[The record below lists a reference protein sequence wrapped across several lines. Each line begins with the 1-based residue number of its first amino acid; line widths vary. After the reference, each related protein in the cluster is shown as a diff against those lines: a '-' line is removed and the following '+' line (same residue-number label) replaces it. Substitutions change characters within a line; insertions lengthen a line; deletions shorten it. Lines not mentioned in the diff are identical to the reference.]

1 MRKRG
6 WIIFGAIV
14 GLMVLIGVVG
24 LTTSYLNDTE
34 ASTGN
39 TASSNWLNYDWLYRK
54 PITLT
59 NGGGALTNYQLRL
72 EVDTLALVNAS
83 RLQSDGDD
91 LRFTTGDGQTL
102 LDYWIESGINTA
114 TTVIWVEVAS
124 IPAGSSTIYM
134 YYANA
139 AAAGVSNGDNVFIYF
154 NNFELA
160 ADINDWVEVNGTRGA
175 QSRVTTPAPPFGSY
189 SMLVDDTSGLGTYGV
204 YTTFTAQ
211 TACIVEY
218 YARAAQTDEAW
229 EMRVNRGTT
238 LGGRLRF
245 NTDTDIEWWN
255 NSTSAFNDFSPT
267 IFDYLQDVWYSF
279 SWDEVETADATDTFD
294 IYINTVLQRSNI
306 VFDNNVASVNRIYFQ
321 TTTNSANG
329 ELYVDLVKVRQWTSS
344 IPSYSLGIEE

>member
-6 WIIFGAIV
+6 WVIFGAIV
-14 GLMVLIGVVG
+14 GLMGLISVVG

-34 ASTGN
+34 SSTGN
-39 TASSNWLNYDWLYRK
+39 AVSSNWYNYSWLYRK

-59 NGGGALTNYQLRL
+59 NSGSALTNYQLRL
-72 EVDTLALVNAS
+72 EVNTQALVNAS

-91 LRFTTGDGQTL
+91 LRFTTSDGQTL
-102 LDYWIESGINTA
+102 LDYWIESGINTP
-114 TTVIWVEVAS
+114 TTVIWVKVAS

-134 YYANA
+134 YYKNDSAT
-139 AAAGVSNGDNVFIYF
+139 GVSNGDNVFIYF

-160 ADINDWVEVNGTRGA
+160 ADINDWVEVNANNGA
-175 QSRVTTPAPPFGSY
+175 VSRVTSPAPPFGSY
-189 SMLVDDTSGLGTYGV
+189 SMLVDDTARNGTYGV
-204 YTTFTAQ
+204 YTSFTAQ
-211 TACIVEY
+211 TSCIVEY

-229 EMRVNRGTT
+229 EMRVNSGTT

-245 NTDTDIEWWN
+245 NTDTDVEWWN
-255 NSTSAFNDFSPT
+255 NSTSAFADFAVK
-267 IFDYLQDVWYSF
+267 FDYSQSVWYSF
-279 SWDEVETADATDTFD
+279 AWDEVETADSSDTFD
-294 IYINTVLQRSNI
+294 AYIDTALQRSNI

-344 IPSYSLGIEE
+344 IPSYSVGIEE